1 MTSRVRSSG
10 TELSFDKQS
19 ANRKILTFCHNSK
32 SGYYFKNFT
41 NFGIAKTNTEME
53 ILNWIILVAGFC
65 LLPTVVLWLC
75 RKFSFLGK
83 IGPVLLLY
91 GLGII
96 IGNIGLM
103 PKQLPAVQELLSN
116 AMVPLAIP
124 LMLYGCTFNMKG
136 ARSQI
141 LALVTGMISVA
152 TAVVIGYLIFGRNLP
167 EGAKIGGMLTGVY
180 TGGTINLA
188 ALKTMLGI
196 KDETYILINS
206 YDILVSFLY
215 LSFLLAIGIKLFRKF
230 LPNTLG
236 NFTQKDEAA
245 IKAEMDKE
253 NRKPVKGFFTR
264 IGIAY
269 TTKLLGLTILIVGIS
284 AGVALLLPESMF
296 MTIFILMLTTLGIG
310 CSFIKKIHNM
320 KYSYDIGMYFIYI
333 FCIVVASM
341 ADLSKLDFAGG
352 IGLLGYLLVAVFGS
366 LLMQVI
372 FAKILKI
379 DSDMMVISSVTFIN
393 SPPFVPM
400 MAAAMKNKDVLIP
413 GLTIGVIGY
422 AAGNYLGF
430 LMSQL
435 LGLL

>member
-1 MTSRVRSSG
+1 
-10 TELSFDKQS
+10 
-19 ANRKILTFCHNSK
+19 
-32 SGYYFKNFT
+32 
-41 NFGIAKTNTEME
+41 ME
-53 ILNWIILVAGFC
+53 ILNWIILIAGFC
-65 LLPTVVLWLC
+65 LIPAGVLRLC
-75 RKFSFLGK
+75 RKFSLLRK
-83 IGPVLLLY
+83 IGPVMLLY

-103 PKQLPAVQELLSN
+103 PEQMPAVQDILSN

-124 LMLYGCTFNMKG
+124 LMLFACTFNLKG

-141 LALVTGMISVA
+141 LALATGLISVI
-152 TAVVIGYLIFGRNLP
+152 TAVTIGFFIFGRDIP
-167 EGAKIGGMLTGVY
+167 EGAKVGGMLTGVY

-188 ALKTMLGI
+188 ALKTMLGVSE
-196 KDETYILINS
+196 ETYILMNS

-230 LPNTLG
+230 LPNSIG
-236 NFTQKDEAA
+236 DFTDKDAAA
-245 IKAEMDKE
+245 IKAEIDKE
-253 NRKPVKGFFTR
+253 NENPYKGLFTR
-264 IGIAY
+264 SGIAQAA
-269 TTKLLGLTILIVGIS
+269 KLLGLTILIVGIS
-284 AGVALLLPESMF
+284 AGTALLLPESMF
-296 MTIFILMLTTLGIG
+296 MTVFILMLTTLGIG
-310 CSFIKKIHNM
+310 ASFIRKVHDM
-320 KYSYDIGMYFIYI
+320 SYSYDIGMYFIYI

-341 ADLSKLDFAGG
+341 ADLSKLDLVGG
-352 IGLLGYLLVAVFGS
+352 LDLLGYLLIAVFGS

-372 FAKILKI
+372 FAKIFRI

>member
-1 MTSRVRSSG
+1 MNIVNTV
-10 TELSFDKQS
+10 
-19 ANRKILTFCHNSK
+19 ILIACFC
-32 SGYYFKNFT
+32 
-41 NFGIAKTNTEME
+41 
-53 ILNWIILVAGFC
+53 IIPAG
-65 LLPTVVLWLC
+65 VLWLC
-75 RKFSFLGK
+75 RRFTWLGK
-83 IGPVLLLY
+83 IGPVLILY
-91 GLGII
+91 FIGII

-103 PKQLPAVQELLSN
+103 PEQMPAVQEILSN
-116 AMVPLAIP
+116 AMIPLAIP
-124 LMLYGCTFNMKG
+124 LMLYGCTFKMSG

-141 LALVTGMISVA
+141 LALITGLISV
-152 TAVVIGYLIFGRNLP
+152 TLAVVIGYMIFGKSLP

-188 ALKTMLGI
+188 ALKTMLGV

-215 LSFLLAIGIKLFRKF
+215 LSFLLTIGIKLFRKF
-230 LPNTLG
+230 LPNTLDT
-236 NFTQKDEAA
+236 FTDRDEAA
-245 IKAEMDKE
+245 IQKEMQKE
-253 NRKPVKGFFTR
+253 EKKPHRGFMTR
-264 IGIAY
+264 IGAAYIA
-269 TTKLLGLTILIVGIS
+269 KLMGLTILIVGIS
-284 AGVALLLPESMF
+284 AGIALLLPESMF

-310 CSFIKKIHNM
+310 CSFIKKIHKM

-341 ADLSKLDFAGG
+341 ADLSELNLIGG
-352 IGLLGYLLVAVFGS
+352 MELLGYLLVAVFGS
-366 LLMQVI
+366 LLLQVI
-372 FAKILKI
+372 FAKIFRI
-379 DSDMMVISSVTFIN
+379 DSDMMVIASVTYIN

-422 AAGNYLGF
+422 AVGNYLGF

>member
-1 MTSRVRSSG
+1 MT
-10 TELSFDKQS
+10 
-19 ANRKILTFCHNSK
+19 
-32 SGYYFKNFT
+32 
-41 NFGIAKTNTEME
+41 

-65 LLPTVVLWLC
+65 LLPAGVLWLC
-75 RKFSFLGK
+75 RKYSFLGK

-103 PKQLPAVQELLSN
+103 PDQLPAVQEIMSN

-124 LMLYGCTFNMKG
+124 LMLFSCTFRMSG

-141 LALVTGMISVA
+141 LALITGMISVA
-152 TAVVIGYLIFGRNLP
+152 SAVVIGYFIFGRNLP

-188 ALKTMLGI
+188 ALKTMLGV

-215 LSFLLAIGIKLFRKF
+215 LSFLLAVGIKLFRKF
-230 LPNTLG
+230 LPNSLG
-236 NFTQKDEAA
+236 DFTDRDEKA
-245 IKAEMDKE
+245 IRSEMERE
-253 NRKPVKGFFTR
+253 NRKPFRSLFTR
-264 IGIAY
+264 IGMAY
-269 TTKLLGLTILIVGIS
+269 TGKLLGLTLLIVGIS
-284 AGVALLLPESMF
+284 AGVALLLPETMF
-296 MTIFILMLTTLGIG
+296 MTVFILLLTTLGIA
-310 CSFIKKIHNM
+310 CSFVKKIHDM

-341 ADLSKLDFAGG
+341 ADLSKLDVAGG

-366 LLMQVI
+366 LLLQI
-372 FAKILKI
+372 FFAKIFRI
-379 DSDMMVISSVTFIN
+379 DSDMMVIASVTYIN

-422 AAGNYLGF
+422 AVGNYLGF

-435 LGLL
+435 LGIL

>member
-1 MTSRVRSSG
+1 MNSVNTV
-10 TELSFDKQS
+10 
-19 ANRKILTFCHNSK
+19 IL
-32 SGYYFKNFT
+32 
-41 NFGIAKTNTEME
+41 I
-53 ILNWIILVAGFC
+53 AGFC
-65 LLPTVVLWLC
+65 IIPAGVLWLC
-75 RKFSFLGK
+75 RRFTWLGK
-83 IGPVLLLY
+83 IGPVLILY
-91 GLGII
+91 FIGII

-103 PKQLPAVQELLSN
+103 PEQMPAVQEILSN
-116 AMVPLAIP
+116 AMIPLAIP
-124 LMLYGCTFNMKG
+124 LMLYGCTFKMSG

-141 LALVTGMISVA
+141 LALITGLISV
-152 TAVVIGYLIFGRNLP
+152 TLAVVIGYMIFGKSLP

-188 ALKTMLGI
+188 ALKTMLGV

-215 LSFLLAIGIKLFRKF
+215 LSFLLTIGIKLFRKF
-230 LPNTLG
+230 LPNTLDT
-236 NFTQKDEAA
+236 FTDRDEAA
-245 IKAEMDKE
+245 IQKEMQKE
-253 NRKPVKGFFTR
+253 EKKPHRGFLTR
-264 IGIAY
+264 IGVAYIA
-269 TTKLLGLTILIVGIS
+269 KLLGLTILIVGIS
-284 AGVALLLPESMF
+284 AGIAFLMPESMF

-310 CSFIKKIHNM
+310 CSFIKKIHKM

-341 ADLSKLDFAGG
+341 ADLSELNLIGG
-352 IGLLGYLLVAVFGS
+352 MELLGYLLVAVFGS
-366 LLMQVI
+366 LLLQVI
-372 FAKILKI
+372 FAKIFKI
-379 DSDMMVISSVTFIN
+379 DSDMMVIASVTYIN

-422 AAGNYLGF
+422 AVGNYLGF

>member
-1 MTSRVRSSG
+1 MNIV
-10 TELSFDKQS
+10 
-19 ANRKILTFCHNSK
+19 
-32 SGYYFKNFT
+32 
-41 NFGIAKTNTEME
+41 
-53 ILNWIILVAGFC
+53 NWIILVAGFC
-65 LLPTVVLWLC
+65 LIPAGVLRLC
-75 RKFSFLGK
+75 RRYSFLGK

-91 GLGII
+91 AIGII
-96 IGNIGLM
+96 IGNTGLM
-103 PKQLPAVQELLSN
+103 PGQMPAVQEILSN

-124 LMLYGCTFNMKG
+124 LMLFSCRFRMSG

-141 LALVTGMISVA
+141 LALVTGLVSVTA
-152 TAVVIGYLIFGRNLP
+152 AVVIGYLIFGKDIP
-167 EGAKIGGMLTGVY
+167 EGAKVGGMLTGVY

-188 ALKTMLGI
+188 ALKTMLGV
-196 KDETYILINS
+196 DEETYILMNS

-215 LSFLLAIGIKLFRKF
+215 LSFLLAIGIKLFRSF
-230 LPNTLG
+230 LPNEAG
-236 NFTQKDEAA
+236 SFTKNDADA
-245 IKAEMDKE
+245 IQAEIDKE
-253 NRKPVKGFFTR
+253 NENPYKGLFTR
-264 IGIAY
+264 EGMAQGG
-269 TTKLLGLTILIVGIS
+269 KMLGLTLLIVGAS
-284 AGVALLLPESMF
+284 AGVALILPESMF
-296 MTIFILMLTTLGIG
+296 MTIFILMLTTLGIAF
-310 CSFIKKIHNM
+310 SFVRKVRET

-341 ADLSKLDFAGG
+341 ADLSKLDFVGG

-366 LLMQVI
+366 LLLQVI

-422 AAGNYLGF
+422 AVGNYLGF
-430 LMSQL
+430 VMSQF

>member
-1 MTSRVRSSG
+1 
-10 TELSFDKQS
+10 
-19 ANRKILTFCHNSK
+19 
-32 SGYYFKNFT
+32 
-41 NFGIAKTNTEME
+41 ME
-53 ILNWIILVAGFC
+53 ILNWIILIAGFC
-65 LLPTVVLWLC
+65 LIPAGVLRLC
-75 RKFSFLGK
+75 RKFSLLRK
-83 IGPVLLLY
+83 IGPVMLLY

-103 PKQLPAVQELLSN
+103 PEQMPAVQDILSN

-124 LMLYGCTFNMKG
+124 LMLFACTFNLKG

-141 LALVTGMISVA
+141 LALATGLISVI
-152 TAVVIGYLIFGRNLP
+152 TAVAIGFFIFGRNIP
-167 EGAKIGGMLTGVY
+167 EGAKVGGMLTGVY

-188 ALKTMLGI
+188 ALKTMLGVSE
-196 KDETYILINS
+196 ETYILINS

-230 LPNTLG
+230 LPNSIG
-236 NFTQKDEAA
+236 DFTDKDEAE
-245 IKAEMDKE
+245 IKAEIDKE
-253 NRKPVKGFFTR
+253 NENPYKGLFTR
-264 IGIAY
+264 SGIAQAA
-269 TTKLLGLTILIVGIS
+269 KLLGLTVLIVGIS
-284 AGVALLLPESMF
+284 AGTALLLPESMF
-296 MTIFILMLTTLGIG
+296 MTVFILMLTTLGIG
-310 CSFIKKIHNM
+310 ASFIRKVHDM
-320 KYSYDIGMYFIYI
+320 SYSYDIGMYFIYI

-341 ADLSKLDFAGG
+341 ADLSKLDLVGG
-352 IGLLGYLLVAVFGS
+352 LDLLGYLLIAVFGS

-372 FAKILKI
+372 FAKIFRI

>member
-1 MTSRVRSSG
+1 M
-10 TELSFDKQS
+10 DKQS
-19 ANRKILTFCHNSK
+19 ANRILLTFCHILK
-32 SGYYFKNFT
+32 LVKQDT
-41 NFGIAKTNTEME
+41 NLINICKFVRLKPE
-53 ILNWIILVAGFC
+53 IIMNIINWIILVAGFC
-65 LLPTVVLWLC
+65 LIPAGVLWLC
-75 RKFSFLGK
+75 KKVNILGK
-83 IGPVLLLY
+83 IGPVMVLY

-103 PKQLPAVQELLSN
+103 PEQMPAVQELLSN

-124 LMLYGCTFNMKG
+124 LMLFGCTFNMKG

-141 LALVTGMISVA
+141 LALVTGMVSVA
-152 TAVVIGYLIFGRNLP
+152 LAVIIGFFLFGRNLP

-188 ALKTMLGI
+188 ALKTMLGV

-236 NFTQKDEAA
+236 AYTEKDEAT
-245 IKAEMDKE
+245 IKAEMERE
-253 NRKPVKGFFTR
+253 NRKPFKSLFTR
-264 IGIAY
+264 KGAAY
-269 TTKLLGLTILIVGIS
+269 LGRLLGLTILIVGLS
-284 AGVALLLPESMF
+284 AGVALLLPSSMF

-341 ADLSKLDFAGG
+341 ADLSKLDLAGG
-352 IGLLGYLLVAVFGS
+352 LGLMGYLLIAVFGS
-366 LLMQVI
+366 LMLQVI
-372 FAKILKI
+372 FAKIFKI
-379 DSDMMVISSVTFIN
+379 DSDMMVIASVTFIN

-435 LGLL
+435 LSIL

>member
-1 MTSRVRSSG
+1 
-10 TELSFDKQS
+10 
-19 ANRKILTFCHNSK
+19 
-32 SGYYFKNFT
+32 
-41 NFGIAKTNTEME
+41 ME
-53 ILNWIILVAGFC
+53 IVNWIILIAGFC
-65 LLPTVVLWLC
+65 LIPSVVLMLC
-75 RKFSFLGK
+75 RKYGFLKK
-83 IGPVLLLY
+83 IGPVMILY
-91 GLGII
+91 ALGII

-103 PKQLPAVQELLSN
+103 PEQMPAVQELLSN

-124 LMLYGCTFNMKG
+124 LMLFGCTFNMKG

-152 TAVVIGYLIFGRNLP
+152 TAVVIGYFIFGRNLP

-188 ALKTMLGI
+188 ALKTMLGVD
-196 KDETYILINS
+196 DETYILINS

-215 LSFLLAIGIKLFRKF
+215 LSFLLAIGIRLFRRF

-236 NFTQKDEAA
+236 TFTDKDEAA
-245 IKAEMDKE
+245 IQKEMSKEDK
-253 NRKPVKGFFTR
+253 KPVKGFFTR
-264 IGIAY
+264 IGLAY
-269 TTKLLGLTILIVGIS
+269 TAKLLGLTVLIVGVS
-284 AGVALLLPESMF
+284 AGVALLLPSDMF
-296 MTIFILMLTTLGIG
+296 MTIFILMLTTLGIA
-310 CSFIKKIHNM
+310 CSFIRKVHNM
-320 KYSYDIGMYFIYI
+320 KYSYDIGMYFIYV

-341 ADLSKLDFAGG
+341 ADLSKLNLAAGME
-352 IGLLGYLLVAVFGS
+352 LLGYLLVAVFGS
-366 LLMQVI
+366 LLLQII
-372 FAKILKI
+372 FAKIFKI
-379 DSDMMVISSVTFIN
+379 DSDMMVIASVTYIN

-422 AAGNYLGF
+422 AVGNYLGF

>member
-1 MTSRVRSSG
+1 
-10 TELSFDKQS
+10 
-19 ANRKILTFCHNSK
+19 
-32 SGYYFKNFT
+32 
-41 NFGIAKTNTEME
+41 ME
-53 ILNWIILVAGFC
+53 ILNWIILIAGFC
-65 LLPTVVLWLC
+65 LIPAGVLQLC
-75 RKFSFLGK
+75 RKFSLLRK
-83 IGPVLLLY
+83 IGPVMLLY

-103 PKQLPAVQELLSN
+103 PEQMPAVQDILSN

-124 LMLYGCTFNMKG
+124 LMLFACTFNIKG

-141 LALVTGMISVA
+141 LALATGLISVI
-152 TAVVIGYLIFGRNLP
+152 TAVAIGFFIFGRDIP
-167 EGAKIGGMLTGVY
+167 EGAKVGGMLTGVY

-188 ALKTMLGI
+188 ALKTMLGVSE
-196 KDETYILINS
+196 ETYILINS

-230 LPNTLG
+230 LPNSIG
-236 NFTQKDEAA
+236 DFTDKDEAA
-245 IKAEMDKE
+245 IKAEIDKE
-253 NRKPVKGFFTR
+253 NENPYKGLFTR
-264 IGIAY
+264 SGIAQAA
-269 TTKLLGLTILIVGIS
+269 KLLGLTVLIVGIS
-284 AGVALLLPESMF
+284 AGTALLLPESMF
-296 MTIFILMLTTLGIG
+296 MTVFILMLTTLGIG
-310 CSFIKKIHNM
+310 ASFIRKVHDM
-320 KYSYDIGMYFIYI
+320 SYSYDIGMYFIYI

-341 ADLSKLDFAGG
+341 ADLSKLDLVGG
-352 IGLLGYLLVAVFGS
+352 LDLLGYLLIAVFGS
-366 LLMQVI
+366 LLLQVI
-372 FAKILKI
+372 FAKIFRI

-422 AAGNYLGF
+422 AAGNYMGF

>member
-1 MTSRVRSSG
+1 M
-10 TELSFDKQS
+10 
-19 ANRKILTFCHNSK
+19 N
-32 SGYYFKNFT
+32 
-41 NFGIAKTNTEME
+41 
-53 ILNWIILVAGFC
+53 ILNTIILVVGFC
-65 LLPTVVLWLC
+65 LIPAGVLWLC
-75 RKFSFLGK
+75 RRFSWLGK
-83 IGPVLLLY
+83 IGPVLILY
-91 GLGII
+91 FIGII

-103 PKQLPAVQELLSN
+103 PKQMPSVQEILSN

-124 LMLYGCTFNMKG
+124 LMLYGCTFKMSG

-152 TAVVIGYLIFGRNLP
+152 TAVIIGYLIFGKDIP

-188 ALKTMLGI
+188 ALKTMLGV

-230 LPNTLG
+230 LPNSIES
-236 NFTQKDEAA
+236 FTEKDEAA
-245 IKAEMDKE
+245 IQKEMQKE
-253 NRKPVKGFFTR
+253 DRKPHRSFLTR
-264 IGIAY
+264 VGIAY
-269 TTKLLGLTILIVGIS
+269 IAKLLSLTILIVGIS
-284 AGVALLLPESMF
+284 AGIALLLPESMF

-341 ADLSKLDFAGG
+341 ADLSELNLIGG
-352 IGLLGYLLVAVFGS
+352 MDLLGYLLIAVFGS
-366 LLMQVI
+366 LLLQVI
-372 FAKILKI
+372 FAKIFRI
-379 DSDMMVISSVTFIN
+379 DSDMMVIASVTYIN

-422 AAGNYLGF
+422 AVGNYLGF
-430 LMSQL
+430 LMSQFLDL
-435 LGLL
+435 L

>member
-1 MTSRVRSSG
+1 MNIV
-10 TELSFDKQS
+10 
-19 ANRKILTFCHNSK
+19 
-32 SGYYFKNFT
+32 
-41 NFGIAKTNTEME
+41 
-53 ILNWIILVAGFC
+53 NWIILIVGFC
-65 LLPTVVLWLC
+65 VIPAIVLRLC
-75 RKFSFLGK
+75 QRFSLLGK

-103 PKQLPAVQELLSN
+103 PEQMPAVQELLSN

-124 LMLYGCTFNMKG
+124 LMLFGCTFNMKG

-152 TAVVIGYLIFGRNLP
+152 AAVVIGYLIFGRNLP

-188 ALKTMLGI
+188 ALKTMLGVD
-196 KDETYILINS
+196 DETYILINS

-215 LSFLLAIGIKLFRKF
+215 LSFLLAIGIKLFRSF

-236 NFTQKDEAA
+236 EFTAKDEKT
-245 IKAEMDKE
+245 IKAEMEKE
-253 NRKPVKGFFTR
+253 NRKPYRSLFTKV
-264 IGIAY
+264 GAAY
-269 TTKLLGLTILIVGIS
+269 MAKLLGLTILIVGVS
-284 AGVALLLPESMF
+284 AGIALALPSSMF
-296 MTIFILMLTTLGIG
+296 MTVFILMLTTLGIG

-320 KYSYDIGMYFIYI
+320 KYSYDFGMYFIYI

-366 LLMQVI
+366 LLLQII
-372 FAKILKI
+372 FAKIFKI
-379 DSDMMVISSVTFIN
+379 DSDMMVIASVTYIN

>member
-1 MTSRVRSSG
+1 
-10 TELSFDKQS
+10 
-19 ANRKILTFCHNSK
+19 
-32 SGYYFKNFT
+32 
-41 NFGIAKTNTEME
+41 ME
-53 ILNWIILVAGFC
+53 IVNWIILIAGFC
-65 LLPTVVLWLC
+65 LIPSVVLMLC
-75 RKFSFLGK
+75 RKYGFLKK
-83 IGPVLLLY
+83 IGPVMILY
-91 GLGII
+91 ALGII
-96 IGNIGLM
+96 IGNTGLM
-103 PKQLPAVQELLSN
+103 PEQMPAVQELLSN

-124 LMLYGCTFNMKG
+124 LMLFGCTFNMKG

-152 TAVVIGYLIFGRNLP
+152 TAVIIGYFIFGRNLP

-188 ALKTMLGI
+188 ALKTMLGVD
-196 KDETYILINS
+196 DETYILINS

-215 LSFLLAIGIKLFRKF
+215 LSFLLAIGIRLFRKF

-236 NFTQKDEAA
+236 TFTAKDEAA
-245 IKAEMDKE
+245 IQKEMSKEDK
-253 NRKPVKGFFTR
+253 KPVKGFFTR
-264 IGIAY
+264 IGLAY
-269 TTKLLGLTILIVGIS
+269 TAKLLGLTVLIVGAS
-284 AGVALLLPESMF
+284 AGVALLLPSEMF
-296 MTIFILMLTTLGIG
+296 MTIFILMLTTLGIA
-310 CSFIKKIHNM
+310 CSFIKKVHNM

-341 ADLSKLDFAGG
+341 ADLGKLNLAAGME
-352 IGLLGYLLVAVFGS
+352 LLGYLLVAVFGS
-366 LLMQVI
+366 LLLQVI
-372 FAKILKI
+372 FAKIFKI
-379 DSDMMVISSVTFIN
+379 DSDMMVIASVTYIN

-422 AAGNYLGF
+422 AVGNYLGF

>member
-1 MTSRVRSSG
+1 M
-10 TELSFDKQS
+10 
-19 ANRKILTFCHNSK
+19 N
-32 SGYYFKNFT
+32 
-41 NFGIAKTNTEME
+41 
-53 ILNWIILVAGFC
+53 ILNTIILVMGFC
-65 LLPTVVLWLC
+65 LIPAGVLWLC
-75 RKFSFLGK
+75 RRFSWLGK
-83 IGPVLLLY
+83 IGPVLILY
-91 GLGII
+91 FIGII

-103 PKQLPAVQELLSN
+103 PEQMPAVQEILSN

-124 LMLYGCTFNMKG
+124 LMLYGCTFKMSG

-141 LALVTGMISVA
+141 LALVTGMISVS
-152 TAVVIGYLIFGRNLP
+152 TAVVIGYLIFGKGLP

-188 ALKTMLGI
+188 ALKTMLGV

-230 LPNTLG
+230 LPNTLDT
-236 NFTQKDEAA
+236 FTEKDEAA
-245 IKAEMDKE
+245 IQKEMQKEDK
-253 NRKPVKGFFTR
+253 KPHRSFLTR
-264 IGIAY
+264 VGVAYIA
-269 TTKLLGLTILIVGIS
+269 KLLGLTILIVGIS

-341 ADLSKLDFAGG
+341 ADLSELNLIGG
-352 IGLLGYLLVAVFGS
+352 MDLLGYLLIAVFGS
-366 LLMQVI
+366 LLLQVI
-372 FAKILKI
+372 FAKIFRI
-379 DSDMMVISSVTFIN
+379 DSDMMVIASVTYIN

-422 AAGNYLGF
+422 AVGNYLGF

>member
-1 MTSRVRSSG
+1 
-10 TELSFDKQS
+10 
-19 ANRKILTFCHNSK
+19 
-32 SGYYFKNFT
+32 
-41 NFGIAKTNTEME
+41 ME

-65 LLPTVVLWLC
+65 LIPAGVLMLC
-75 RKFSFLGK
+75 RRYRFLGK
-83 IGPVLLLY
+83 IGPVLILY
-91 GLGII
+91 ALGIV

-103 PKQLPAVQELLSN
+103 PGQMPAVQEILSN

-124 LMLYGCTFNMKG
+124 LMLFGCTFKLSG

-141 LALVTGMISVA
+141 LAMVTGLISVTVA
-152 TAVVIGYLIFGRNLP
+152 VTAGYLIFGNDIQ
-167 EGAKIGGMLTGVY
+167 EGAKVGGMLTGVY

-188 ALKTMLGI
+188 ALKTMLGV
-196 KDETYILINS
+196 DEETYILINS

-230 LPNTLG
+230 LPNETSG
-236 NFTQKDEAA
+236 FSKKDADE
-245 IKAEMDKE
+245 IQAEIEKE
-253 NRKPVKGFFTR
+253 NENPYKGLFTR
-264 IGIAY
+264 SGMSQAG
-269 TTKLLGLTILIVGIS
+269 KMLGLTILIVGIS
-284 AGVALLLPESMF
+284 AGTALLLPESMF
-296 MTIFILMLTTLGIG
+296 MTIFILMLTTLGIAF
-310 CSFIKKIHNM
+310 SFIRKVRET

-341 ADLSKLDFAGG
+341 ADLSKLDLVGG
-352 IGLLGYLLVAVFGS
+352 MGLLGYLLVVVFGS
-366 LLMQVI
+366 LLLQVI
-372 FAKILKI
+372 SAKIFRI

-435 LGLL
+435 LALL